1 MNREEYMNILNE
13 VLLGYNQEF
22 AKDVI
27 KDYEDHFEISLKE
40 GKSEEDICRELG
52 DVNEAI
58 EQLKQDFID
67 YKKQELIKLTKAKEE
82 NKTEKNY
89 EEQRGEYTNDKTS
102 FEASKVKRLVLS
114 LSFEDLYLEGIGGDE
129 IFIEYE
135 GKKAEKSFQCEQ
147 RGDTIYAEA
156 IRNIGQFKVNF
167 FNFGLNFGKSA
178 TVKVFVPTYLEE
190 IEIHTASG
198 EAYIKQ
204 IECKKLSYG
213 GASGDVDVKECS
225 IKKFEAKSISGDIRI
240 EECSSNSMKA
250 KSMSG
255 EIDILESKVENCLME
270 SMSGDV
276 TMKESTFQT
285 VYGSSKSGD
294 ILVTLEEDVTGI
306 TVEASTISGDTKIK
320 YKGSRTSA
328 ELGTFKMAYGD
339 GSCMV
344 KASTI
349 SGDVT
354 ITD

>member
-1 MNREEYMNILNE
+1 MNREEYMNILKE

-22 AKDVI
+22 ATDVI

-67 YKKQELIKLTKAKEE
+67 YKKQELIKLSKHKEE
-82 NKTEKNY
+82 KKAEKQY
-89 EEQRGEYTNDKTS
+89 EEQKNESTNDKAS
-102 FEASKVKRLVLS
+102 FESSKVKRLVLS
-114 LSFEDLYLEGIGGDE
+114 LSFEDLFIEGISGDE
-129 IFIEYE
+129 ILIEYE
-135 GKKAEKSFQCEQ
+135 GKKAEKSFHCEQ
-147 RGDTIYAEA
+147 RGNTIYAES

-167 FNFGLNFGKSA
+167 FNFGLIFSKSA
-178 TVKVFVPTYLEE
+178 TVRVLVPNYLEE

-198 EAYIKQ
+198 EVFIKG
-204 IECKKLSYG
+204 IDCKKLSYG
-213 GASGDVDVKECS
+213 GASGDVDVKKCS
-225 IKKFEAKSISGDIRI
+225 INKFEVKSISGDIQI
-240 EECSSNSMKA
+240 ENCASKSMKA

-255 EIDILESKVENCLME
+255 EIDILESQVENCLME

-276 TMKESTFQT
+276 TMKETVFQT

-294 ILVTLEEDVTGI
+294 ILVKLVNNLTGI
-306 TVEASTISGDTKIK
+306 TVEASTIGGDTKVQ
-320 YKGSRTSA
+320 YEGNRTNA
-328 ELGTFKMAYGD
+328 DLGTFKIVYGD
-339 GSCMV
+339 GSCTI